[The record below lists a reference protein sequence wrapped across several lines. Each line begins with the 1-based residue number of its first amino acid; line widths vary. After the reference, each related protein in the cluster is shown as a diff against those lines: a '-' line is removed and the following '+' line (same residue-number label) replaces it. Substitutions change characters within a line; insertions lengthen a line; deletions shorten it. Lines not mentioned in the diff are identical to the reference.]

1 VKTKI
6 SVLAVAAFL
15 ILGVTTPVQA
25 ATSGGSCSTAGAKTK
40 IGKSDYVCA
49 KNPFFSTTKLTWV
62 WDGCI
67 ELNTDW
73 AAGNKEAVDALRASE
88 ANRAIQIEP
97 VGAPLRDLIIWN
109 SLIAYKKS
117 DVVYYGSTYYSATK
131 SSTNKAPTSANIG
144 SKKFWLVH
152 QPTNANSRIGQMPA
166 PATVLTVANA
176 QIAALTSAAVRTTN
190 ASLKSRLN
198 DLSSSLAVKAAA
210 LEAGKAPIQSVVDS
224 VDGALGEFKNAYS
237 LMLMIRSTVKDKC
250 NPKY

>member
-1 VKTKI
+1 MKTKI

-25 ATSGGSCSTAGAKTK
+25 ATSGGSCTTAGAKTK
-40 IGKSDYVCA
+40 IGKNDYVCA

-67 ELNTDW
+67 ELNTDY
-73 AAGNKEAVDALRASE
+73 AVGNKEAVDALRAAE

-97 VGAPLRDLIIWN
+97 VGAPLRDVIMWN

-144 SKKFWLVH
+144 TKKFWVVH

-166 PATVLTVANA
+166 PAQVVSIANA
-176 QIAALTSAAVRTTN
+176 QIASLTASAVRTTN
-190 ASLKSRLN
+190 ATQKSRLN
-198 DLSSSLAVKAAA
+198 ELSASLTSKVAT
-210 LEAGKAPIQSVVDS
+210 LEASKAPIQSVVDS
-224 VDGALGEFKNAYS
+224 IDGALGEFKNAYS
-237 LMLMIRSTVKDKC
+237 LMLMIRSTVRDKC
-250 NPKY
+250 KP

>member
-1 VKTKI
+1 MKTKI

-25 ATSGGSCSTAGAKTK
+25 ATAGGSCTTAGAKAK
-40 IGKSDYVCA
+40 IGKNDYVCA

-67 ELNTDW
+67 ELNTDY
-73 AAGNKEAVDALRASE
+73 AVGNKEAVDALRASE

-97 VGAPLRDLIIWN
+97 VGAPLRDVIVWN

-131 SSTNKAPTSANIG
+131 ASTNKAPTSANIG
-144 SKKFWLVH
+144 SKKFWVVH

-166 PATVLTVANA
+166 PAQVISTANS
-176 QIAALTSAAVRTTN
+176 QIASLTASAVRTTN
-190 ASLKSRLN
+190 ATQKSRLN
-198 DLSSSLAVKAAA
+198 ELSASLTSKVAT
-210 LEAGKAPIQSVVDS
+210 LEASKAPIQSVVDS
-224 VDGALGEFKNAYS
+224 IDGALGEFKNAYS
-237 LMLMIRSTVKDKC
+237 LMLMIRSTVRDKC
-250 NPKY
+250 KP

>member
-1 VKTKI
+1 MKTKI

-25 ATSGGSCSTAGAKTK
+25 ATAGGSCTTAGEKAK
-40 IGKSDYVCA
+40 IGKNDYICA
-49 KNPFFSTTKLTWV
+49 KNPFFNTTKLTWV

-67 ELNTDW
+67 ELNTDY
-73 AAGNKEAVDALRASE
+73 AVGNKEAVDALRASE
-88 ANRAIQIEP
+88 TNRAIQIEP
-97 VGAPLRDLIIWN
+97 VGAPLRDVIMWN

-144 SKKFWLVH
+144 TTKFWVVH

-166 PATVLTVANA
+166 PAIVLTTANA
-176 QIAALTSAAVRTTN
+176 QIAALTAAAVRTTS
-190 ASLKSRLN
+190 ATQKSKLN
-198 DLSSSLAVKAAA
+198 ELSSSLAVKVAA

-224 VDGALGEFKNAYS
+224 IDGALGEFKNAYS
-237 LMLMIRSTVKDKC
+237 LMLMIKSTIKDKC
-250 NPKY
+250 NPRY

>member
-1 VKTKI
+1 MKTKI

-25 ATSGGSCSTAGAKTK
+25 ATAGGSCTTAGAKAK
-40 IGKSDYVCA
+40 IGKNDYVCA

-67 ELNTDW
+67 ELNTDY
-73 AAGNKEAVDALRASE
+73 AVGNKEAVDALRAAE

-97 VGAPLRDLIIWN
+97 VGAPLRDVIMWN

-144 SKKFWLVH
+144 SKKFWVVH

-166 PATVLTVANA
+166 PAQVLTTANA
-176 QIAALTSAAVRTTN
+176 QIAALTSAAGRTTN
-190 ASLKSRLN
+190 TTQKTRLN
-198 DLSSSLAVKAAA
+198 DLSSSLAVKVAA

-224 VDGALGEFKNAYS
+224 MDGALGEFKNAYS
-237 LMLMIRSTVKDKC
+237 LMLMIRSTVRDKC
-250 NPKY
+250 KH

>member
-25 ATSGGSCSTAGAKTK
+25 ATAGGSCTTAGAKAK
-40 IGKSDYVCA
+40 IGKNDYVCA

-67 ELNTDW
+67 ELNTDY
-73 AAGNKEAVDALRASE
+73 AVGNKEAVDALRAAE

-97 VGAPLRDLIIWN
+97 VGAPLRDVITWN

-144 SKKFWLVH
+144 SKKFWVVH

-166 PATVLTVANA
+166 PAIVLTTANA
-176 QIAALTSAAVRTTN
+176 QIAALTSAAGRTTN
-190 ASLKSRLN
+190 ASLKTRLN
-198 DLSSSLAVKAAA
+198 DLSSSLTVKVAA

-224 VDGALGEFKNAYS
+224 IDGALGEFKNAYS
-237 LMLMIRSTVKDKC
+237 LMLMIRSTVRDKC
-250 NPKY
+250 KP

>member
-144 SKKFWLVH
+144 SKKFWVVH

-237 LMLMIRSTVKDKC
+237 FMLMIRSTVKDKC

>member
-1 VKTKI
+1 MKTKI

-73 AAGNKEAVDALRASE
+73 AAGNKEAVDALRGSE

-144 SKKFWLVH
+144 SKKFWVVH

-166 PATVLTVANA
+166 PATVLTTANA

-198 DLSSSLAVKAAA
+198 DLSSSLATKVAT
-210 LEAGKAPIQSVVDS
+210 LEANKAPIQSVVDS
-224 VDGALGEFKNAYS
+224 IDGALGEFKNAYS

>member
-1 VKTKI
+1 MKTKI

-25 ATSGGSCSTAGAKTK
+25 ATAGGSCTTAGAKAK
-40 IGKSDYVCA
+40 IGKNDYVCA

-67 ELNTDW
+67 ELNTDY
-73 AAGNKEAVDALRASE
+73 AVGNKEAVDALRAAE

-97 VGAPLRDLIIWN
+97 VGAPLRDVIMWN

-144 SKKFWLVH
+144 SKKFWVVH

-166 PATVLTVANA
+166 PAQVLTTANA
-176 QIAALTSAAVRTTN
+176 QIAALTSAAGRTTN
-190 ASLKSRLN
+190 TTQKTRLN
-198 DLSSSLAVKAAA
+198 DLSSSLAVKVAA

-224 VDGALGEFKNAYS
+224 IDGALGEFKNAYS
-237 LMLMIRSTVKDKC
+237 LMLMIRSTVRDKC
-250 NPKY
+250 KP

>member
-1 VKTKI
+1 MKTKI

-25 ATSGGSCSTAGAKTK
+25 ATAGGSCTTAGAKAK
-40 IGKSDYVCA
+40 IGKNDYVCA

-67 ELNTDW
+67 ELNTDY
-73 AAGNKEAVDALRASE
+73 AVGNKEAVDALRAAE

-97 VGAPLRDLIIWN
+97 VGAPLRDVIMWN

-117 DVVYYGSTYYSATK
+117 EVVYYGSTYYSAAK
-131 SSTNKAPTSANIG
+131 ASTNKAPTSANIG
-144 SKKFWLVH
+144 SKKFWVVH

-166 PATVLTVANA
+166 PAKVLTTANA
-176 QIAALTSAAVRTTN
+176 QIAALTSAAGRTTN
-190 ASLKSRLN
+190 TTQKTRLN
-198 DLSSSLAVKAAA
+198 DLSSSLAVKVAA

-224 VDGALGEFKNAYS
+224 IDGALGEFKNAYS
-237 LMLMIRSTVKDKC
+237 LMLMIRSTVRDKC
-250 NPKY
+250 KP

>member
-25 ATSGGSCSTAGAKTK
+25 ATAGGTCSTAGAKTK

-73 AAGNKEAVDALRASE
+73 AAGNKEAVDALQASE

-144 SKKFWLVH
+144 SKKFWVVH